1 MGICHIFLSWTP
13 KEITYRQL
21 SSDKRARKLSS
32 AKVRHLSFCEV
43 GIIRSVYFKQLV
55 LHSLFI
61 WSNFL
66 SPVSFAATIGSCL
79 MLVSSPLMSNQPS
92 PQLCPQSLWSLFNLS
107 HSLRPA
113 LEQFR
118 KSSSETKVDKV
129 SSSDSN
135 MWRKLDTRRLSKKCW
150 NIIWLDLYSYKK
162 KSKTFPSHMHVHT
175 TDHDQDACPVRP
187 SMDPTIV
194 SWDLR
199 MSPIQLYKEHPSY
212 RIVCQTS

>member
-1 MGICHIFLSWTP
+1 MWQRICSLHILDCVKRLAMVDPPTKLNAITLSSQSSCSVLLGAASLACLQQAYLPYTHHHIFHILTSPLLDAWPWGFVTYFYPETP

-66 SPVSFAATIGSCL
+66 SPVSYAAMIGSCL
-79 MLVSSPLMSNQPS
+79 MLVSSPLMSNQSS

-107 HSLRPA
+107 HLLRPA
-113 LEQFR
+113 L
-118 KSSSETKVDKV
+118 
-129 SSSDSN
+129 
-135 MWRKLDTRRLSKKCW
+135 
-150 NIIWLDLYSYKK
+150 
-162 KSKTFPSHMHVHT
+162 
-175 TDHDQDACPVRP
+175 
-187 SMDPTIV
+187 
-194 SWDLR
+194 
-199 MSPIQLYKEHPSY
+199 
-212 RIVCQTS
+212 